1 MTGQRSDTG
10 ERLPEAGSEP
20 VGLARRLL
28 ASRAF
33 LIGAIITLVI
43 LAMALISFLWTP
55 YDVTKLVIANRLK
68 PPSPGH
74 LFGTDHFGRD
84 IFSMIMVG
92 ARNSIAVALVAVG
105 IGMAIGVPLG
115 AWAAAK
121 RGIADDILMRTNDL
135 IFAFPSILSAVMITA
150 IFGPGAINAIIAIG
164 IFNIPVFARLTRGGA
179 LSLWTREF
187 VLAARVSGKGAARI
201 SIEHILPN
209 ITNLLIVQ
217 GTIQFSLGIL
227 AEAALSYVGLGAQPP
242 MPSWGRMLFEAQTMM
257 AIAPHMAIFPG
268 LAIILTVLGLNLMG
282 DGLRDALDPRLRE
295 NPSGESK

>member
-10 ERLPEAGSEP
+10 EHLPRAGSQP
-20 VGLARRLL
+20 AGLFTRLL
-28 ASRAF
+28 ASRSF
-33 LIGAIITLVI
+33 LIGAAITLVI
-43 LAMALISFLWTP
+43 AAMALISFVWTP
-55 YDVTKLVIANRLK
+55 YDVTKLAISNRLK
-68 PPSPGH
+68 PPSPDY

-92 ARNSIAVALVAVG
+92 SRNSIAVALVAVG

-164 IFNIPVFARLTRGGA
+164 IFNIPVFARLTRGAA

-201 SIEHILPN
+201 SLEHILPN
-209 ITNLLIVQ
+209 IANLLIVQ

-295 NPSGESK
+295 SPSEEAK